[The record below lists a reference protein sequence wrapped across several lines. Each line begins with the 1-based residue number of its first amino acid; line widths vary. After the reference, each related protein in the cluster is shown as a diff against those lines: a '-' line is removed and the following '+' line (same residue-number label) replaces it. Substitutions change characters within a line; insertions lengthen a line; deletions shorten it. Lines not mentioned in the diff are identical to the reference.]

1 MKLLDALNS
10 RNSGVPPIWL
20 MRQAGRYLPQYRALK
35 QGRQLYD
42 LFHDSEMIVKV
53 TKLPIDLLDF
63 DAAIVFSDI
72 LTVLEGLNLRYSFQ
86 EGPVIFD
93 LPEKAEVID
102 PPYTF
107 LTDAMRQLKRDLKV
121 PLLGFCGAPFT
132 IAGYIIEGKSSHD
145 LKKTKQW
152 IFSEPKSFK
161 AFLDKITDAT
171 ILYLKKQIAAGVDA
185 IQIFDSSAYV
195 LGISEFRTYSIESM
209 KRICTAITEVPIIL
223 FAKGSSFFAPE
234 LAKLSP
240 AALSLDW
247 SCDLGEIRPQIP
259 QKIALQGNLDP
270 MILYGTR
277 DTIRAAVD
285 RIWTS
290 MRTQPG
296 YIFNL
301 GHGILPDTPV
311 DNVQFLIDYVR
322 SRFASQ
328 TA

>member
-1 MKLLDALNS
+1 MKLLDALHS
-10 RNSGVPPIWL
+10 RNSGIPPIWL

-35 QGRQLYD
+35 QDRQLYD

-93 LPEKAEVID
+93 PPEKAEVINT
-102 PPYTF
+102 PYTF
-107 LTDAMRQLKRDLKV
+107 LTDAMRQLKRELKV

-152 IFSEPKSFK
+152 IFSNPKTFK
-161 AFLDKITDAT
+161 EFLDKITDAT

-209 KRICTAITEVPIIL
+209 KRICAAITEVPIIL

-247 SCDLGEIRPQIP
+247 SCDLGEIRPKIP
-259 QKIALQGNLDP
+259 QQIALQGNLDP

-277 DTIRAAVD
+277 ETIRAAVD

-290 MRTQPG
+290 MRTQRG